1 MGSADNEKALPKVPT
16 ERVPEIV
23 AAVIEKTSMPAYR
36 LVIEGDRK
44 PGLTDTKFGGLPYW
58 PLNLDYPT
66 TPKGQK
72 LMLLAQL
79 KMTDFGGDP
88 RLPDH
93 GLLQFFIDAADDCS
107 GMDFDDSTN
116 QSGFRVIWHETLDDT
131 VTPGAVEALGM
142 PISFMGFDEDFLG
155 NPLNGEFAV
164 RVEPT
169 TSWMTTAD
177 DRLDGVF
184 LEVCNKLFGEDF
196 VGGRGNYW
204 DLLED
209 EGVEALFDGLKTP
222 EPAHLVLGY
231 PFFTQSDPRYGDL
244 MDEFGT
250 LLLQIDSEG
259 EPGTGK
265 DRILWGDVGIGGFF
279 INEENLKRG
288 DFSRVL
294 FNWDCY

>member
-36 LVIEGDRK
+36 LVIEGDRT

-116 QSGFRVIWHETLDDT
+116 QTERTLPYT
-131 VTPGAVEALGM
+131 SFWPNRPLREEAHDNASM
-142 PISFMGFDEDFLG
+142 SIA
-155 NPLNGEFAV
+155 NAV
-164 RVEPT
+164 R
-169 TSWMTTAD
+169 SY
-177 DRLDGVF
+177 
-184 LEVCNKLFGEDF
+184 LE
-196 VGGRGNYW
+196 
-204 DLLED
+204 
-209 EGVEALFDGLKTP
+209 T
-222 EPAHLVLGY
+222 
-231 PFFTQSDPRYGDL
+231 
-244 MDEFGT
+244 
-250 LLLQIDSEG
+250 
-259 EPGTGK
+259 
-265 DRILWGDVGIGGFF
+265 
-279 INEENLKRG
+279 
-288 DFSRVL
+288 
-294 FNWDCY
+294 

>member
-1 MGSADNEKALPKVPT
+1 MPT
-16 ERVPEIV
+16 
-23 AAVIEKTSMPAYR
+23 
-36 LVIEGDRK
+36 
-44 PGLTDTKFGGLPYW
+44 
-58 PLNLDYPT
+58 
-66 TPKGQK
+66 
-72 LMLLAQL
+72 
-79 KMTDFGGDP
+79 
-88 RLPDH
+88 
-93 GLLQFFIDAADDCS
+93 
-107 GMDFDDSTN
+107 
-116 QSGFRVIWHETLDDT
+116 
-131 VTPGAVEALGM
+131 
-142 PISFMGFDEDFLG
+142 SFMGFDEDFLG
-155 NPLNGEFAV
+155 NPLTGEFAV